1 MPGFLFFDQMR
12 IAVGIEYDGQN
23 FCGWQRISHG
33 RSVQAELEKAF
44 SKVANHTVKCV
55 CAGRTDSGVHAQQQ
69 IIHFD
74 TEVVRPDHAWLL
86 GGNSYLPKDVSIRW
100 AVAVNNEFHARFKAE
115 ARSYRYVILNSP
127 VRPAILAGKVTWV
140 RKSLQVGAMQQAAK
154 YLIGKHD
161 FSSFRASGCG
171 ANTPIR
177 HVMQA
182 EVIRAGNFIYLD
194 IKANAFL
201 YHMVRN
207 IAGMLISIGQ
217 EDNSPEWTQQ
227 LLQKKNRTKGGM
239 TAPSDGLYL
248 VSAHYPESWKL
259 PQPPEPIVF
268 G

>member
-1 MPGFLFFDQMR
+1 MR
-12 IAVGIEYDGQN
+12 IAAGIEYDGN
-23 FCGWQRISHG
+23 DFCGWQRISHS
-33 RSVQAELEKAF
+33 RTVQAELEKAL
-44 SKVANHTVKCV
+44 SKVANHTVQCV

-74 TEVVRPDHAWLL
+74 PDVMRPDHAWLL
-86 GGNSYLPKDVSIRW
+86 GGNSYLPKDISIRW
-100 AVAVNNEFHARFKAE
+100 AAAVNDEFHARFKAE
-115 ARSYRYVILNSP
+115 ARSYRYVIFNSA

-140 RKSLQVGAMQQAAK
+140 RKPLQVGAMQEAAK
-154 YLIGKHD
+154 CLIGKHD

-171 ANTPIR
+171 ANTAVRDVIKT
-177 HVMQA
+177 
-182 EVIRAGNFIYLD
+182 EVTRAGDFIYLD

-207 IAGMLISIGQ
+207 IAGVLISIGQ
-217 EDNSPEWTQQ
+217 GDNSPEWTQQ
-227 LLQKKNRTKGGM
+227 LLQKKNRTHGGM

-259 PQPPEPIVF
+259 PQSPDPIVF

>member
-1 MPGFLFFDQMR
+1 MPGFLFFEQMR
-12 IAVGIEYDGQN
+12 IAAGIEYDGHD
-23 FCGWQRISHG
+23 FCGWQRISHS
-33 RSVQAELEKAF
+33 RTVQAELEKAL
-44 SKVANHTVKCV
+44 SKVANHAVYSV

-86 GGNSYLPKDVSIRW
+86 GGNSYLPKDISIRW
-100 AVAVNNEFHARFKAE
+100 TVAVSDEFNARFKAE

-140 RKSLQVGAMQQAAK
+140 RKPLQVSAMQQAIK

-171 ANTPIR
+171 AHTPVR
-177 HVMQA
+177 HVMQT
-182 EVIRAGNFIYLD
+182 EVTRAGNFIYLD

-207 IAGMLISIGQ
+207 IAGVLIGIGQ
-217 EDNSPEWTQQ
+217 GDNSPEWVQQ
-227 LLQKKNRTKGGM
+227 LLQKKDRTQGGM
-239 TAPSDGLYL
+239 TAPPDGLYL
-248 VSAHYPESWKL
+248 VSAHYPENWKL
-259 PQPPEPIVF
+259 PQPPRPIMF